1 MKKKYNH
8 IQEDE
13 IKTKELF
20 SFFLPEEPSA
30 NFTKNTMNEVLQEWT
45 SKPIILSSRYSL
57 KSKLSI
63 GAGTLIAIALIYLFD
78 IRKTGNA
85 STISKSLSIDS
96 TAEAFSNLGHLFTAS
111 FSQIPTL
118 VYIIIIGISVLLLL
132 DKMIN
137 KLTKIM

>member
-1 MKKKYNH
+1 MKKKHNH

-20 SFFLPEEPSA
+20 SFFSLEEPTGD
-30 NFTKNTMNEVLQEWT
+30 FTKNTMNKVLQEWT

-63 GAGTLIAIALIYLFD
+63 GAGSLIAIVLIYLFD

-85 STISKSLSIDS
+85 STISESLSLNS
-96 TAEAFSNLGHLFTAS
+96 TTEAFSDLGHLFAVS
-111 FSQIPTL
+111 FSQIPNL
-118 VYIIIIGISVLLLL
+118 VYIIFIGVSALLFL

-137 KLTKIM
+137 KFTKTT